1 MIPFLGPLYL
11 PWSDIM
17 ACLDRCSL
25 SLSNAFTVLFCFF
38 ILVVFTNLCRNSH
51 HFQLEIQSIQQN
63 FPPFRP
69 LSYLYTV
76 QPSSALKPELRYLS
90 WCSCCCLKYTSV
102 SYLPSNICSIF
113 LNSAQILLSAE
124 SFFRCQMFS
133 ISINFFSFR
142 VLSLCALYHGSSCH
156 TMPHYHLG
164 I

>member
-1 MIPFLGPLYL
+1 MHSQFCFAFLYWSYSQTYAGILIIYSVDYL
-11 PWSDIM
+11 P
-17 ACLDRCSL
+17 
-25 SLSNAFTVLFCFF
+25 
-38 ILVVFTNLCRNSH
+38 
-51 HFQLEIQSIQQN
+51 QLEIQSIQQN

-133 ISINFFSFR
+133 ISINFFYFR

-164 I
+164 IWMFPSLYFGALRR

>member
-1 MIPFLGPLYL
+1 MHSQFCFAFLYWSYSQTYAGIPIIYSVDYL
-11 PWSDIM
+11 P
-17 ACLDRCSL
+17 
-25 SLSNAFTVLFCFF
+25 
-38 ILVVFTNLCRNSH
+38 
-51 HFQLEIQSIQQN
+51 QLEIQSIQQN
-63 FPPFRP
+63 FPPFRL

-142 VLSLCALYHGSSCH
+142 VLSLWALYHGSSCH

-164 I
+164 FWMFPSLYFGALRR